1 MADEV
6 LYEVDGRVA
15 TFTLNRPDQRNA
27 VNPAVTELMN
37 GFVEQFET
45 DDDVW
50 VGILTGAGDKA
61 FSAGAD
67 LKAIA
72 SGQAGG
78 IGAGKGGFGG
88 FVRYARTKPVIAAV
102 NGIAFAGGCEL
113 VLSCDIV
120 VAAEHAEFG
129 LFEVARGIIA
139 AAGGLFRLPRAIPPK
154 RALELIMTAG
164 RMSAADAHA
173 LGLVNHVVPAGQ
185 LMDKAREVAA
195 LICKNAPV
203 AVRESRAVALA
214 AIMKDEEDLW
224 KLSNE
229 ASSRVFSTEDAREGP
244 MAFAQKR
251 EPEWKGR

>member
-1 MADEV
+1 MGDEV

-15 TFTLNRPDQRNA
+15 VFTINRPDQRNA
-27 VNPAVTELMN
+27 VNPAVTEAMN
-37 GFVEQFET
+37 EHVERFEA

-72 SGQAGG
+72 SGDAGG

-88 FVRYARTKPVIAAV
+88 FVRSPRTKPVIAAV

-113 VLSCDIV
+113 VLACDVV
-120 VAAEHAEFG
+120 VAADHAEFG

-154 RALELIMTAG
+154 RAMELIITAG
-164 RMSAADAHA
+164 RLSAADAHA
-173 LGLVNHVVPAGQ
+173 FGLVNHVVPADQ
-185 LMDKAREVAA
+185 VMTKAKEIAG
-195 LICKNAPV
+195 LICQNAPI
-203 AVRESRAVALA
+203 AVRESRAVAARALE
-214 AIMKDEEDLW
+214 MTEEEAW

-229 ASSRVFSTEDAREGP
+229 ASARVFSTEDAREGP

-251 EPEWKGR
+251 PPEWKGK